1 MPKTDQQKFIGAHGK
16 ALKMCHEELGL
27 DGKFVPMKKT
37 GKGQGKKL
45 YECVQEKIF
54 MKSTH

>member
-1 MPKTDQQKFIGAHGK
+1 MPKTEQQKYIGAHGK
-16 ALKMCHEELGL
+16 ALQMCHQELGL

-45 YECVQEKIF
+45 YECVQEKML
-54 MKSTH
+54 MKSK